1 MLKMGKIYEIAIY
14 GKVTS
19 SPSGH
24 VFQRNKILWRNLK
37 DSPLTNISMKK
48 NWNPTT
54 GLGEED
60 FLRFGTWLPR
70 QQGE

>member
-1 MLKMGKIYEIAIY
+1 MAA
-14 GKVTS
+14 
-19 SPSGH
+19 
-24 VFQRNKILWRNLK
+24 RNLK
-37 DSPLTNISMKK
+37 DSPFGKYSCDKK

-60 FLRFGTWLPR
+60 FLRFGTWMPW